1 MTAMVTVRY
10 FAGARAAAGVPT
22 EPAAAGTLD
31 ELLQLL
37 ADRHGERLAIVLK
50 AASFLIDGLRCHDRQ
65 APLPAGATVD
75 VLPPFAGG

>member
-1 MTAMVTVRY
+1 MVTVRF
-10 FAGARAAAGVPT
+10 FAGARAAAGVST

-31 ELLQLL
+31 ELTQLL
-37 ADRHGERLAIVLK
+37 ANRHGERLAIVLK
-50 AASFLIDGLRCHDRQ
+50 AASFLIDGLRCHDPQ